1 MSPVCLEPCSTD
13 PPHRLED
20 SMCYMLWYAYAVCNF
35 KKSYWWKHTQ
45 GHTERERER
54 ETRCSTRQEE
64 REIDRYI
71 KMHGV

>member
-1 MSPVCLEPCSTD
+1 MKTYPRSHS
-13 PPHRLED
+13 
-20 SMCYMLWYAYAVCNF
+20 
-35 KKSYWWKHTQ
+35 
-45 GHTERERER
+45 ER